1 MTDWYF
7 LLAPIAVLAVL
18 LLFRFVGCGFDP
30 GGGENYLGTVKGD
43 GPVAFFLLRETA
55 GATVAKNEIGTPDGI
70 IDPAPP
76 PIDAGDPNWHSTGV
90 AQPGLDLGVTDPLL
104 IETDTSAAN
113 CAIRFRGGSVQ
124 VSASVPP
131 LNSLTE
137 FTVEVMVYPDW
148 DVISGLGK
156 YYCVLESADFVP
168 VNAQPPQQKNAGFG
182 IYAGPDN
189 AGDPASQYFWQ
200 VWLGVGEDG
209 FERFIP
215 VPYVDVPGNPVSN
228 PGPNVTAEPTY
239 LAFTFSQSQGQ
250 AFLYVYTEN
259 RDIDYTTYP
268 LNPLP
273 YQQAANALS
282 IGVTPQG
289 PLYPPFLGATPL
301 YPFEGLIGD
310 VAIYDRV
317 LDESTLRSH
326 VIDAFYNI

>member
-18 LLFRFVGCGFDP
+18 LLFRFVGCTFQGTA
-30 GGGENYLGTVKGD
+30 GTYVENIEGD
-43 GPVAFFLLRETA
+43 TPVAFFLLRETP
-55 GATVAKNEIGTPDGI
+55 GATVAKNEMGTPDGI
-70 IDPAPP
+70 IDSAPA

-90 AQPGLDLGVTDPLL
+90 AHPGLDLGVTDPPL
-104 IETDTSAAN
+104 IQTDPSGA
-113 CAIRFRGGSVQ
+113 AIRFRGGSVQ

-131 LNSLTE
+131 LNNLTE
-137 FTVEVMVYPDW
+137 FTVEVLVHSEW
-148 DVISGLGK
+148 DLISGLGN

-209 FERFIP
+209 FERFFP
-215 VPYVDVPGNPVSN
+215 MPYVDVPGNPVSN

>member
-18 LLFRFVGCGFDP
+18 LLFRFVGCTFQGTA
-30 GGGENYLGTVKGD
+30 GTYVENIEGD
-43 GPVAFFLLRETA
+43 TPVAFFLLRETP
-55 GATVAKNEIGTPDGI
+55 GATGPKNEMGTPDGI
-70 IDPAPP
+70 IDSAPAP
-76 PIDAGDPNWHSTGV
+76 IGAGDPNWHSTGV
-90 AQPGLDLGVTDPLL
+90 AHPGLDLGVTDPPL
-104 IETDTSAAN
+104 IQTDPSVA
-113 CAIRFRGGSVQ
+113 AIRFRGGSVQ

-131 LNSLTE
+131 LNNLTE
-137 FTVEVMVYPDW
+137 FTVEVLVHPEW
-148 DVISGLGK
+148 DLISGLGN

-168 VNAQPPQQKNAGFG
+168 VNAQAPQQKNAGFG

-189 AGDPASQYFWQ
+189 AGDPASPYFWQ

-239 LAFTFSQSQGQ
+239 LAFTYSESQGQ

-259 RDIDYTTYP
+259 RDIDYTTYA

-273 YQQAANALS
+273 YQQAANTLS
-282 IGVTPQG
+282 IGIAPQG